1 MARDLPLMPLAERR
15 DDERYQRLM
24 AATRRA
30 ARQGYESVSMREL
43 AQSTHMSMTTVY
55 QYCSSKDH
63 LIAEAHLEWMER
75 FSHSLPSHP
84 PRGRTA
90 QARVLKYV
98 GDIISAWQENELLMM
113 TLQRALYSLDAGVSE
128 VRASLHQNFVE
139 IMDVMIGDDDVP
151 NRVSALEIVGH
162 VLDSVTYRW
171 IAGTVDIGEARR
183 ILERTVR
190 TVIPK

>member
-98 GDIISAWQENELLMM
+98 GDVISAWQENELLMM